1 MQKIE
6 FARSEEVRLG
16 SATYIVAREFVGS
29 ISREE
34 LLLNK
39 LVESRKER
47 YHHEK
52 EGSLGEV
59 KNDNSESMSS
69 FEPASPISFFERKR
83 PVSISVTL
91 KNATDKLILG
101 E

>member
-1 MQKIE
+1 MQKTE

-16 SATYIVAREFVGS
+16 CATYVVEREFVGS
-29 ISREE
+29 VSREE

-47 YHHEK
+47 CHHEK

-69 FEPASPISFFERKR
+69 FEPASPVFLSEKACIYFGH
-83 PVSISVTL
+83 P
-91 KNATDKLILG
+91 
-101 E
+101 